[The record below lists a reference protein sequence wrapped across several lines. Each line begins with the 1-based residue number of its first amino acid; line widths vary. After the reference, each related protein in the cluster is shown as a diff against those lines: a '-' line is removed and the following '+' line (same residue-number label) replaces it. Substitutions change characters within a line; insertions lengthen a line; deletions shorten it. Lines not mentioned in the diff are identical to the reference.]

1 MMRVIPDTSFFVCF
15 LDDINNPGYIIRIFE
30 SNKFIL
36 VVGRIVHKE
45 VEKSENYHQIEHI
58 LISAESYDYTQFG
71 EILRPFMSVEEIS
84 KGEHEVIA
92 TAYVLNFLGYD
103 IIFILDDGDARSFVL
118 RNLNEIADRMTGTVG
133 FIRLCC
139 CEYDVFNKEEAKSIL
154 MMIKNSRFRVKKEIV
169 EKTIEDI
176 EGC

>member
-1 MMRVIPDTSFFVCF
+1 MIRIIPDSSFFICF
-15 LDDINNPGYIIRIFE
+15 IDDIKNLQYIIKIFE
-30 SNKFIL
+30 YDKFIL
-36 VVGRIVHKE
+36 VVGRIVHRE
-45 VEKSENYHQIEHI
+45 VRKSKNYYQIEHI

-71 EILRPFMSVEEIS
+71 EVLRPFMSVEEIS

-103 IIFILDDGDARSFVL
+103 VIFILDKNDARNFVL
-118 RNLNEIADRMTGTVG
+118 RNLNDIADKMTGTIG

-139 CEYDVFNKEEAKSIL
+139 CRYDILNKEEAKSALIT
-154 MMIKNSRFRVKKEIV
+154 IKNSKFRVKREIV

>member
-1 MMRVIPDTSFFVCF
+1 MSRVIPDTSFFICF
-15 LDDINNPGYIIRIFE
+15 LDDIKNPEPVIRIFN
-30 SNKFIL
+30 SNKFVL
-36 VVGRIVHKE
+36 VVGKLVHEEIK
-45 VEKSENYHQIEHI
+45 KSGNYYKIKHI
-58 LISAESYDYTQFG
+58 LISAKSYDYTQFG

-92 TAYVLNFLGYD
+92 TAYVLNFLGHD
-103 IIFILDDGDARSFVL
+103 LIFILDDDDARTLVL
-118 RNLNEIADRMTGTVG
+118 KNLKEIADKMTGTVG

-139 CEYDVFNKEEAKSIL
+139 CEHEVFNKDEAKSIL
-154 MMIKNSRFRVKKEIV
+154 TMIKNSKFRVKKEIV

>member
-1 MMRVIPDTSFFVCF
+1 MIRVIPDTSFFICF
-15 LDDINNPGYIIRIFE
+15 LDDIRASAHLLKIFG
-30 SNKFIL
+30 SDRFIL
-36 VVGRIVHKE
+36 VVGRVVHSE
-45 VEKSENYHQIEHI
+45 VKKSENYHQIEHI

-103 IIFILDDGDARSFVL
+103 LIFILDDDDARNLVMKNL
-118 RNLNEIADRMTGTVG
+118 REIADKMTGTVG
-133 FIRLCC
+133 FVKLCC
-139 CEYDVFNKEEAKSIL
+139 CEHEVFNKEEAKSIL
-154 MMIKNSRFRVKKEIV
+154 IMIKNSKFRVKKEIV

-176 EGC
+176 EVC